1 VTIDTERL
9 LDGVDVLEIRGELP
23 VHIETLAYDSRK
35 VAPGTCFIALRGT
48 RTDGHR
54 FLDVAESAGA
64 AMAVV
69 EEIPQNRSLPC
80 VRVRDTLA
88 TTPLLAAEF
97 FGHPARD
104 LTLAG
109 FTGTNGKTSSTYLLE
124 AIWSA
129 AEIPSAVIGTI
140 QYRWKDRA
148 LKAPNTTPLALD
160 LHGLLH
166 DVREDGVRHVA
177 LEVSSHGLVL
187 HRVDGLLFQAAAF
200 TNLSPEHLDFH
211 RDLEDYRE
219 AKALLFERHLAAD
232 GAGVI
237 NTDDPHGQI
246 LFERLPGDRR
256 LSFGLEPG
264 VDVTAEEIVLEPEE
278 SAFDLKTPSWSRR
291 IRSPHVGEHNLRNM
305 LGVAGMGI
313 ALGISEEAIVQG
325 LEAETTVP
333 GRLEAIE
340 NSRGA
345 RILVDFAHTP
355 DGLLQVLK
363 SLNALPHRKI
373 ITVFG
378 CGGDRDRAKRPL
390 MGGIAQRHSDLA
402 ILTSDNPRTED
413 PMGIIAEVLAGMADD
428 GGTYE
433 VVPDRRE
440 AIARGLKLVGEG
452 DFLLVAGKGHETM
465 QILGTE
471 LHHFDDRTVVKE
483 ILAETD
489 GDVTAEEKP

>member
-1 VTIDTERL
+1 VTVDTRQLLER
-9 LDGVDVLEIRGELP
+9 VDVLEIQGELP
-23 VHIETLAYDSRK
+23 TQVEAMAYDSRK
-35 VAPGTCFIALRGT
+35 VVPGTCFIALRGT
-48 RTDGHR
+48 KTDGHR
-54 FLDVAESAGA
+54 FLEAAESAGA
-64 AMAVV
+64 SMAMV
-69 EEIPQNRSLPC
+69 EEFPEDLSLPR

-104 LTLAG
+104 LTMAG

-124 AIWSA
+124 AVWSA
-129 AEIPSAVIGTI
+129 AGVPSAVIGTI

-166 DVREDGVRHVA
+166 DIHEDGVRHVA

-187 HRVDGLLFQAAAF
+187 HRVDGLLFRAAAF

-219 AKALLFERHLAAD
+219 AKARLFERHLAED
-232 GAGVI
+232 GTGVV
-237 NTDDPHGQI
+237 NTDDPHGRI
-246 LFERLPGDRR
+246 IYERLAGDRR

-264 VDVTAEEIVLEPEE
+264 VDITAEDIQLLPTE
-278 SAFDLKTPSWSRR
+278 SVFDLKTPNWSRS

-305 LGVAGMGI
+305 LGTAGMAL
-313 ALGISEEAIVQG
+313 ALGLSEEAIVRG

-333 GRLEAIE
+333 GRLEPIE

-378 CGGDRDRAKRPL
+378 CGGDRDRVKRPL
-390 MGGIAQRHSDLA
+390 MGGIAQRYSDLA

-413 PMGIIAEVLAGMADD
+413 PLAIIDEVVAGMGEAD
-428 GGTYE
+428 GPYE
-433 VVPDRRE
+433 IEPDRRT
-440 AIARGLKLVGEG
+440 AIARGLGLVGEG

-483 ILAETD
+483 LLAEMD
-489 GDVTAEEKP
+489 GDTDPEERP